1 MKKFIY
7 ILLAIFTTANFTFA
21 QTVIKDGDL
30 EGGQTYTWTKD
41 NIYMI
46 DGFVFLE
53 AGGVLNI
60 EAGTVIKAKEEPTT
74 SDNASAL
81 IISRNATINAIGT
94 ETEPIIFT
102 CEIDDTNDNADL
114 DDTDKGLWGGLI
126 ILGNGI
132 IGNTTPETGVEGIP
146 AGETRALFGGNDDT
160 DNSGTLKYVSI
171 RHGGAEL
178 APGDEINGLTL
189 GAVGSGTVIEN
200 IEVFANSDDGIEFF
214 GGAVNVKGAAVAFC
228 GDDSFDWDLGWQGNG
243 QFWFSIQAED
253 DGDNGAEMDGAKP
266 DDNARFSNPTVRNA
280 TFIGSGPGASAK
292 NEHALLFR
300 DGTGGTY
307 INSIFADFKSKGI
320 QVEDLDSG
328 LDSRQRLEEGDL
340 VLTNNIFTDIG
351 TGNQIIF
358 EFLNPTAPGG
368 DVDWLEDYLLDNN
381 NENEP
386 AGFSIS
392 RLPDGGLDPTPLFG
406 GAYSNVAGGVS
417 ASSWFTATSFRGA
430 FCADGVWFKGWSA
443 LSEYGYLSSSVDFE
457 DFGCDATSSTNNII
471 AEENG
476 FLLAPNTPNPASDA
490 TNFDFTLPKSATV
503 SLSIFDA
510 TGKFVTNVL
519 ENERLTEGGYT
530 ERFETNNLSNGFYFY
545 SLSTGEVVLT
555 KSFIVQ
561 K

>member
-1 MKKFIY
+1 MKNLIY
-7 ILLAIFTTANFTFA
+7 ILLVVFITVNVSFA

-30 EGGQTYTWTKD
+30 QGGNTYNWTKD
-41 NIYMI
+41 KVYML

-53 AGGVLNI
+53 TGGVLNI
-60 EAGTVIKAKEEPTT
+60 EAGTVIKAKETPST

-81 IISRNATINAIGT
+81 IIARGAKINAIGN
-94 ETEPIIFT
+94 ETAPIIFT
-102 CEIDDTNDNADL
+102 CEIDNTSVNDDL

-132 IGNTTPETGVEGIP
+132 IGNTTAETGVEGIP

-160 DNSGTLKYVSI
+160 DNSGVLKYISI

-266 DDNARFSNPTVRNA
+266 DDNARFSNPTIRNA
-280 TFIGSGPGASAK
+280 TYIGSGAGASAK

-300 DGTGGTY
+300 DGSAGRY
-307 INSIFADFKSKGI
+307 MNSIFTDFKNKGI

-328 LDSRQRLEEGDL
+328 LDSRQRMENGEL
-340 VLTNNIFTDIG
+340 VLANNIWWNIGNNTTITDFI
-351 TGNQIIF
+351 
-358 EFLNPTAPGG
+358 NPTIAGG
-368 DVDWLEDYLLDNN
+368 DVAWLVAHLTDNAN
-381 NENEP
+381 TATDP
-386 AGFSIS
+386 GLTIDRF
-392 RLPDGGLDPTPLFG
+392 PDGGLNPTPNAS
-406 GAYSNVAGGVS
+406 AYDNVMGGVT
-417 ASSWFTATSFRGA
+417 ASSWFTAATYKGA
-430 FCADGVWFKGWSA
+430 FCDNGAWITGWTA
-443 LSEYGYLSSSVDFE
+443 LSQYGYMDASVGFAPLD
-457 DFGCDATSSTNNII
+457 CDAVSSTNEVFT
-471 AEENG
+471 EENG
-476 FLLAPNTPNPASDA
+476 FILAPNTPNPAQHF
-490 TNFDFTLPKSATV
+490 TNFNFSLPTTATV
-503 SLSIFDA
+503 SLTIYDA
-510 TGKFVTNVL
+510 TGKQVTNVL
-519 ENERLTEGGYT
+519 ENEKLTAGDYS
-530 ERFETNNLSNGFYFY
+530 ERFETSDLANGLYFY
-545 SLSTGEVVLT
+545 SLRTEGVVLT
-555 KSFIVQ
+555 KRFVIR

>member
-7 ILLAIFTTANFTFA
+7 VLLAIFTTANFSFA

-30 EGGQTYTWTKD
+30 AGGTTYNWTKD
-41 NIYMI
+41 NVYMI

-53 AGGVLNI
+53 EGGVLNI
-60 EAGTVIKAKEEPTT
+60 EAGTVIKAKEDPST

-81 IISRNATINAIGT
+81 IIARGAKINAVGT

-102 CEIDDTNDNADL
+102 CEIDDTSTNDDL

-132 IGNTTPETGVEGIP
+132 IGNTTAETGVEGIP
-146 AGETRALFGGNDDT
+146 AGETRALFGGNDDA

-243 QFWFSIQAED
+243 QFWFSIQADD

-266 DDNARFSNPTVRNA
+266 DDNARFSNPTIRNA
-280 TFIGSGPGASAK
+280 TYIGSGAGATAK

-300 DGTGGTY
+300 DGSAGTY
-307 INSIFADFKSKGI
+307 INSIFTDFKDKGI

-328 LDSRQRLEEGDL
+328 LDSRQRLENGEL
-340 VLTNNIFTDIG
+340 VLANNIWWNIG
-351 TGNQIIF
+351 NNTTIEDFI
-358 EFLNPTAPGG
+358 NPTTPGG
-368 DVDWLEDYLLDNN
+368 DVSWLVSHLTDNAN
-381 NENEP
+381 TAADP
-386 AGFSIS
+386 GLTVDRF
-392 RLPDGGLDPTPLFG
+392 PDGELSLTPNASVYDNVMGGL
-406 GAYSNVAGGVS
+406 SS
-417 ASSWFTATSFRGA
+417 SSWFTAATYKGA
-430 FCADGVWFKGWSA
+430 FCDNGAWTTGWTA
-443 LSEYGYLSSSVDFE
+443 LSQYGYMDASTAFAPLD
-457 DFGCDATSSTNNII
+457 CDAVSSTNDFFT
-471 AEENG
+471 EENG
-476 FLLAPNTPNPASDA
+476 FVLAANSPNPAQSF
-490 TNFDFTLPKSATV
+490 TNFNFSIPQTATV
-503 SLSIFDA
+503 SLTIYDA
-510 TGKFVTNVL
+510 TGKQVTNVL
-519 ENERLTEGGYT
+519 ENEKLTAGDYT
-530 ERFETNNLSNGFYFY
+530 ERFETSDLSNGLYFY
-545 SLSTGEVVLT
+545 SLRTEEVVLT
-555 KSFIVQ
+555 KRFVV
-561 K
+561 KK

>member
-1 MKKFIY
+1 MKKFFY
-7 ILLAIFTTANFTFA
+7 ILLATFTTANFTFA

-30 EGGQTYTWTKD
+30 EGGNTYTWTKD
-41 NIYMI
+41 NVYML

-53 AGGVLNI
+53 ADGVLNI
-60 EAGTVIKAKEEPTT
+60 EAGTVIKAKEDPTT

-81 IISRNATINAIGT
+81 IISRGATINAIGT

-102 CEIDDTNDNADL
+102 CEIDDTSDNADL

-132 IGNTTPETGVEGIP
+132 IGNTTAETGVEGIP
-146 AGETRALFGGNDDT
+146 AGEARALFGGNDDT

-214 GGAVNVKGAAVAFC
+214 GGAVSVKGAAVAFC
-228 GDDSFDWDLGWQGNG
+228 GDDSFDWDLGWQGKG

-266 DDNARFSNPTVRNA
+266 DDNARFSAPDIYNA
-280 TFIGSGPGASAK
+280 TYIGSGPGASAK

-300 DGTGGTY
+300 DGTAGNYT
-307 INSIFADFKSKGI
+307 NSIFTSFKDKAI

-328 LDSRQRLEEGDL
+328 LDSRQRLEDGDL
-340 VLTNNIFTDIG
+340 NLISNIWWEFGNNTSVQDLI
-351 TGNQIIF
+351 
-358 EFLNPTAPGG
+358 NPTNADGDIQFLVDHLINNSNTVEDPGYVVG
-368 DVDWLEDYLLDNN
+368 RFADGKLDL
-381 NENEP
+381 
-386 AGFSIS
+386 
-392 RLPDGGLDPTPLFG
+392 RPTTNVT
-406 GAYSNVAGGVS
+406 SNVS
-417 ASSWFTATSFRGA
+417 AVDDNFYTTSGYKGA
-430 FCADGVWFKGWSA
+430 FCDDGAWIVGWTA
-443 LSEYGYLSSSVDFE
+443 LSEYGYLNSDISYVDFNI
-457 DFGCDATSSTNNII
+457 CDLTVDVNDIYN
-471 AEENG
+471 EENG
-476 FLLAPNTPNPASDA
+476 FILAPNTPNPASDM
-490 TNFDFTLPKSATV
+490 TNFNFTLPQASTV
-503 SLSIFDA
+503 TLSIFDA

-519 ENERLTEGGYT
+519 NNERMVEGDYI
-530 ERFETNNLSNGFYFY
+530 ERFETNNLSNGLYFY
-545 SLSTGEVVLT
+545 SLRTGEVILT
-555 KSFIVQ
+555 KSFIIQ